1 MWGSR
6 RNREKKSVICIA
18 CGDAVRRSAAREYD
32 KEGNRWERNGKTF
45 EHLCKAC
52 HRELCHQPRDEL
64 EGLLVDIDAGS
75 VEQMEFLAR
84 YETAVKDR
92 YGPLGEREG

>member
-64 EGLLVDIDAGS
+64 EALLVDIDAGH
-75 VEQMEFLAR
+75 VDQIEFLTR
-84 YETAVKDR
+84 YERAVQDR
-92 YGPLGEREG
+92 YGPLEEREG

>member
-6 RNREKKSVICIA
+6 WTREKKSVDCIA

-64 EGLLVDIDAGS
+64 EGLLVEMDADH
-75 VEQMEFLAR
+75 VEQDEFLAR
-84 YETAVKDR
+84 YETAIRDR
-92 YGPLGEREG
+92 YGPLEEREG

>member
-45 EHLCKAC
+45 E
-52 HRELCHQPRDEL
+52 LCHQPRDEL
-64 EGLLVDIDAGS
+64 EALLVDIDAGC
-75 VEQMEFLAR
+75 VEQVEFLAR

-92 YGPLGEREG
+92 YGPLEEREG

>member
-64 EGLLVDIDAGS
+64 ETLLVDIDAGR
-75 VEQMEFLAR
+75 VDQIEFLAR
-84 YETAVKDR
+84 YERAVQDR
-92 YGPLGEREG
+92 YGPLEEREG

>member
-64 EGLLVDIDAGS
+64 EGLLVDIDAGG